1 MKIDEIAKLIRIK
14 YDFIN
19 EPTENE
25 VKQIISEINEF
36 TTEEKLD
43 ELIYKYV
50 SNRLAYGN
58 EAADMSYSIS
68 LLDQIQAI
76 LNKK

>member
-1 MKIDEIAKLIRIK
+1 MKIDEIAELIRRK

-19 EPTENE
+19 KPTEDE
-25 VKQIISEINEF
+25 VKQIISEINKF

-50 SNRLAYGN
+50 SNRLAYDMQS
-58 EAADMSYSIS
+58 ADMSYSIS